1 MKIQD
6 VKKECLAIV
15 GLSIEFSNSEIS
27 SLSSLLSKVSDAIEK
42 GIETHKQ
49 KAEATKNLCDE
60 KKDIPVVLD
69 LKSLK
74 RIEWLLIQLT
84 KDDNS
89 GLFNAADADYFAD
102 VSFINDIKAKTQ
114 VE

>member
-6 VKKECLAIV
+6 VKKECFAIV

-49 KAEATKNLCDE
+49 KAEATKELCDE
-60 KKDIPVVLD
+60 KKDIPVVID

-74 RIEWLLIQLT
+74 RVEWLLTQLT

-89 GLFNAADADYFAD
+89 GLFNVADADYLSD
-102 VSFINDIKAKTQ
+102 VGFINNVKGATSLQ
-114 VE
+114 

>member
-1 MKIQD
+1 MKIQN

-49 KAEATKNLCDE
+49 KAEATKELCDE
-60 KKDIPVVLD
+60 KKDISVVID

-74 RIEWLLIQLT
+74 RIEWLLTQLT
-84 KDDNS
+84 RDDNS
-89 GLFNAADADYFAD
+89 GLFNVADADYLSD
-102 VSFINDIKAKTQ
+102 VSFINNIKAATSLQ
-114 VE
+114 